1 MSRDQRAVTENC
13 ELKTDNWKVECRL
26 VNPLKR
32 LKYSLMILVGIL
44 ALGTIGY
51 MVIEG
56 WGLADA
62 LYMTVITLSTIG
74 FQEVHDMDTAGR
86 IFTIFLIVGGVGT
99 AAYVF
104 KTAIEIILE
113 GEIREILGR
122 KKVNEKIRRL
132 KGHHIICGYGRM
144 GKRICS
150 EFASADSPFVVI
162 ENDPEVV
169 ADIQEKEFMVIQG
182 DATHDDVM
190 ISAGLDEASGLI
202 SVLSSDAE
210 NLFVVLSARD
220 MNPKLKIIT
229 RAGEEGSEKK
239 FKRAGADLVVS
250 PYEIG
255 AVKIAQS
262 IFRPHVS
269 SFVETATSRD
279 GDIGFRLDA
288 IKIAEN
294 SGYNGVEIRH
304 SKIREELGVLIV
316 AIKKEE
322 GRVITSQ
329 NPETVLKSGDR
340 LICVG
345 KPEQLEELARLA
357 GHNSG
362 ITST

>member
-1 MSRDQRAVTENC
+1 
-13 ELKTDNWKVECRL
+13 L
-26 VNPLKR
+26 VNPLKK
-32 LKYSLMILVGIL
+32 LKYSLAILAGIL

-51 MVIEG
+51 MIFAG
-56 WGLADA
+56 GGAADA

-74 FQEVHDMDTAGR
+74 FREVHEMDTAGR
-86 IFTIFLIVGGVGT
+86 IFTIILILGGVGT

-144 GKRICS
+144 GKHICS
-150 EFASADSPFVVI
+150 EFASADFPFVVI

-169 ADIQEKEFMVIQG
+169 ADIQEKEYMVIQG
-182 DATHDDVM
+182 NATHDDVM
-190 ISAGLDEASGLI
+190 ASAGLYDAKGLI

-220 MNPKLKIIT
+220 MNSKLKIIT
-229 RAGEEGSEKK
+229 RASEEGSEKK
-239 FKRAGADLVVS
+239 FRRAGADLVVS
-250 PYEIG
+250 PYVIG

-262 IFRPHVS
+262 IFRPHIS
-269 SFVETATSRD
+269 SFVDTATSRD
-279 GDIGFRLDA
+279 ADIGFRLDA
-288 IKIAEN
+288 IKIAED

-304 SKIREELGVLIV
+304 SRIREELGVLIV
-316 AIKKEE
+316 AIKKGE
-322 GRVITSQ
+322 GRIITNQ
-329 NPETVLKSGDR
+329 HPETVLKSGDR

-357 GHNSG
+357 GHKKRT
-362 ITST
+362 TSLPA